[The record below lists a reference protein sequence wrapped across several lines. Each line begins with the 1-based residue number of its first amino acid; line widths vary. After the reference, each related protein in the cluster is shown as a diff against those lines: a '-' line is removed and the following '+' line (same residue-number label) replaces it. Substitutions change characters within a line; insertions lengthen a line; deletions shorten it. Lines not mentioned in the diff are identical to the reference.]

1 MKPIKL
7 KIKTKTQN
15 YPIIIGSDLISK
27 FSKII
32 KQNSLSFNKCLLVV
46 DSNVPKKFIAEIKKS
61 LKKNRVFVCFFKANE
76 TNKNFLI
83 INKILETLL
92 IKNFSREDCLMSIG
106 GGITGDVSG
115 FAASQFKRGLKFINI
130 PTTLLGMVDAAHGG
144 KTGIDFKL
152 LKNQIGVFSDPSEVI
167 LDSEYLNT
175 LSKDEFLNGY
185 AEIFK
190 HSLLTNKR
198 DLNFNSLINLDFY
211 EDVSF
216 IIDKYS
222 EIKNEIVRSDKF
234 ESNYRKILNL
244 GHTIGH
250 AIESY
255 SFRSINLDE
264 LKHGEAII
272 VGLITE
278 LYISHRQLNFPLSDL
293 ENLKTNVLKYFKR
306 VHLTESDIEEIYDLL
321 VYDKKNEGGIVNFVL
336 LKSIG
341 DPVVDQQTT
350 KELFIESF
358 KFYNKD

>member
-1 MKPIKL
+1 MKIDQYSILKEKLRSDKFSSIFILVDENTNKFCLNIFIK
-7 KIKTKTQN
+7 KTEIENFEK
-15 YPIIIGSDLISK
+15 III
-27 FSKII
+27 
-32 KQNSLSFNKCLLVV
+32 NSGEENKNIDSCL
-46 DSNVPKKFIAEIKKS
+46 FIWEKLNTFKADRKS
-61 LKKNRVFVCFFKANE
+61 L
-76 TNKNFLI
+76 LI
-83 INKILETLL
+83 NLGGGVLT
-92 IKNFSREDCLMSIG
+92 DIG
-106 GGITGDVSG
+106 GFVASTYLRGIN
-115 FAASQFKRGLKFINI
+115 FINI

-185 AEIFK
+185 AEVFK